1 MTYENGTQYAYIGLT
16 QQPGLWPRTMIETLK
31 RISNALAFANVA
43 TLGEL
48 RTRLR
53 SFETR
58 PETLGAPPVRTGH
71 EPAPAITGI
80 HRPA

>member
-1 MTYENGTQYAYIGLT
+1 MTYANGTQYAYIRLT
-16 QQPGLWPRTMIETLK
+16 QQPGPRPRTMIETLK
-31 RISNALAFANVA
+31 RLSTALAFANVE

-53 SFETR
+53 SLETR
-58 PETLGAPPVRTGH
+58 PETLGAPPVRPGH
-71 EPAPAITGI
+71 EPPPAITGI